1 MSIVIKIL
9 ILFILLV
16 AMVATS
22 ISIGWRL
29 HILHEL
35 KQDEGGRITLDGD
48 VSADSRYYYIRVFE
62 SDTLVEHLRVPR
74 FNSEHTLDI
83 SAYQSPIKITIKN
96 K

>member
-9 ILFILLV
+9 ILLILLV
-16 AMVATS
+16 ALVATS
-22 ISIGWRL
+22 ISLGWRL
-29 HILHEL
+29 HIQHEL
-35 KQDEGGRITLDGD
+35 KQYEGGCISLDGD

-74 FNSEHTLDI
+74 FNVKHTLNV
-83 SAYQSPIKITIKN
+83 SAHKLPVKVIIKN